1 MLWWS
6 FLLLDSPCL
15 GPGCWSQC
23 SVRHERFLAVFRWQ
37 VYARAS
43 QAWDLSVWWWLA
55 ARLPKLSPYFCVLWA
70 WLWCDA
76 QLPSNQ
82 SESRVQPGEARLT
95 NGISELSVL
104 SPNHNTFHSILLLR
118 GTNQLP
124 RTHVITIIFSESF
137 VIITEQ
143 VCVAHESQG
152 VRSTTQHIKLMSPSL
167 SVHWPDQSQTFIL
180 ITGYGWAQPKLHTGT
195 VRLVDSK

>member
-95 NGISELSVL
+95 NGMAEFSVL
-104 SPNHNTFHSILLLR
+104 SPNHNTFHS
-118 GTNQLP
+118 N
-124 RTHVITIIFSESF
+124 
-137 VIITEQ
+137 IITPSYNLE
-143 VCVAHESQG
+143 HISQPLTWYNNKFLWSIYNYG
-152 VRSTTQHIKLMSPSL
+152 QRSVQHR
-167 SVHWPDQSQTFIL
+167 W
-180 ITGYGWAQPKLHTGT
+180 YCTGT
-195 VRLVDSK
+195 GVS